1 MWHNLG
7 MAYEYETGGSPD
19 PAPAPAEPTPAP
31 ESSPVAEISPAV
43 QRFQSCRWR
52 QKAEDGVP
60 DHCAH
65 RDVQPMT
72 GNTGFDPEAWCPD
85 CAHYQVRRTP
95 RKPTPRPPSDQR
107 YY

>member
-1 MWHNLG
+1 
-7 MAYEYETGGSPD
+7 MAYEYETGGSSE
-19 PAPAPAEPTPAP
+19 PALAPAEPTPVP
-31 ESSPVAEISPAV
+31 ESFPVAESSAAV

-72 GNTGFDPEAWCPD
+72 GNTGFAPEAWCPD
-85 CAHYQVRRTP
+85 CARYKVRRNP
-95 RKPTPRPPSDQR
+95 RKPAPRLPGNG